1 MRVSAFLKRSTT
13 LSLFVLL
20 CLPLLVFAQPNP
32 DRLADMMAEKNS
44 SYLANIDRISISMEM
59 DGLPIGAMSTML
71 EKRTENGFS
80 WLAVTSDDSDFDSGI
95 NSGLM
100 DDQAIKLVRAAE
112 SVTEETFAG
121 VRTYKLTVSDPEVL
135 QGIMEQNM
143 DFGMD
148 EDMFEFTPERI
159 TMWIDR
165 EMLVPRKVYF
175 EQRGGDGN
183 PMNVEMVMDE
193 YQIHDGL
200 PIAHSVQLSIEG
212 LENQFSESELQEARR
227 MMEQMESQLQNMPES
242 QRAMIQ
248 DQLRP
253 QLERF
258 EEMLNSGGMSMVM
271 RIRDVQVNP

>member
-1 MRVSAFLKRSTT
+1 MRESAFLKRSTT
-13 LSLFVLL
+13 LSLFILI
-20 CLPLLVFAQPNP
+20 CLPLLIHAQPNP

-44 SYLANIDRISISMEM
+44 SYLANIDRISISMDM
-59 DGLPIGAMSTML
+59 DGIPIGAMTTML

-80 WLAVTSDDSDFDSGI
+80 WLAVTGEDSDFDSGI
-95 NSGLM
+95 NAGLM
-100 DDQAIKLVRAAE
+100 DDQAIKLIRAAE
-112 SVTEETFAG
+112 SVAEETFAS
-121 VRTYKLTVSDPEVL
+121 VRTYKLTVSDPDVL

-159 TMWIDR
+159 TLWIDR

-183 PMNVEMVMDE
+183 PMNVEMVMED
-193 YQIHDGL
+193 YQIHEGL

-227 MMEQMESQLQNMPES
+227 MMEQMENQLQNMPES